1 MMPPRESDDNEDD
14 SLSTGQLARLL
25 RLLAPGFAHE
35 KTTLAA
41 LGAIFTLEGSFNAA
55 FSLAL
60 MFLIDDALL
69 QRNQHA
75 LVVILIALAA
85 SGLVVSIAG
94 LAGDFLAARLLATVV
109 SNVRSRLF
117 AQVQR
122 LRMDFFAREAGGAV
136 LARFSGDLQVI
147 ETALSSAASWF
158 LLPAVELIISV
169 GILLWMHVG
178 LAFLAMSVF
187 VLAWFGPR
195 LLARSTLD
203 ASYAKRVRESDV
215 LAMVQENLG
224 AQHLLRAFGR
234 GPWAVRR
241 FTRANSTLSEALRA
255 LQFRSALVER
265 SAGVAVLLVH
275 LLVVS
280 VGAWLTFRGSL
291 TIGTL
296 IAFESVFL
304 GLSDSVTYLTQ
315 FIPAAAQA
323 AGASEHLLELF
334 EAEPAIDVQG
344 DESAERVVSTMP
356 RPMKSIEL
364 RNVSFRYAERDVP
377 VFENLCLTIPYGAYA
392 AIVGESGAGKSTL
405 LQLLLRFHEPT
416 KGIILV
422 DDIDVRTYSSNAL
435 RSQMGVVFQES
446 LLFDLSVREN
456 IAMGNDE
463 VTQSEIETAARRAQI
478 HDFILT
484 LPEGYDTAVG
494 PEGSRLSGG
503 QRQRLAIARAIVRD
517 PAILLLDEATS
528 ALDTPTEA
536 SIHSTLMTM
545 RSGRTVISATHRLP
559 LVVSADVIFVLH
571 GGRVAEHGTHSELLR
586 AGGRYTAL
594 WARYSAEPHG
604 ISGNDQTVITAPP

>member
-1 MMPPRESDDNEDD
+1 MTLSVENDDPDD
-14 SLSTGQLARLL
+14 ELLSTGQVTRLL
-25 RLLAPGFAHE
+25 RLLAPGFAHQ
-35 KTTLAA
+35 KPTIAA
-41 LGAIFTLEGSFNAA
+41 LSAVFVLEGSFNAA

-60 MFLIDDALL
+60 MFLVDDALL

-85 SGLVVSIAG
+85 SGFVVSIAG
-94 LAGDFLAARLLATVV
+94 LAGDYLAARLLATVV

-122 LRMDFFAREAGGAV
+122 LRMDFFAQEAGGAV

-147 ETALSSAASWF
+147 ETALSSVASWCV
-158 LLPAVELIISV
+158 LPAIELVISV
-169 GILLWMHVG
+169 GILFWMHVG
-178 LAFLAMSVF
+178 LASLAMSVF

-195 LLARSTLD
+195 LLARSTLN
-203 ASYAKRVRESDV
+203 ASYTKRVHESDV

-234 GPWAVRR
+234 GPWAMRR
-241 FTRANSTLSEALRA
+241 FTRANSTLSQSLRT
-255 LQFRSALVER
+255 LHFRSALVER

-280 VGAWLTFRGSL
+280 VGAWLTFRSSL

-296 IAFESVFL
+296 IGFESVFL

-315 FIPAAAQA
+315 FIPTAAQA
-323 AGASEHLLELF
+323 AGASEHLRELF
-334 EAEPAIDVQG
+334 AEEELIDVRD
-344 DESAERVVSTMP
+344 DESADGVLRSMP
-356 RPMKSIEL
+356 RPTQSIEL
-364 RNVSFRYAERDVP
+364 RDVSFCYAERAVP
-377 VFENLCLTIPYGAYA
+377 VFENLNLKIPYGAYA

-416 KGIILV
+416 DGKILV
-422 DDIDVRTYSSNAL
+422 DDVDVRSFSSNAL
-435 RSQMGVVFQES
+435 RRQMGVVFQES
-446 LLFDLSVREN
+446 LLFDMSVREN

-463 VTQSEIETAARRAQI
+463 VTELEIESAAKRAQI
-478 HDFILT
+478 HDFVRT
-484 LPEGYDTAVG
+484 LPDGYDTMVG
-494 PEGSRLSGG
+494 PEGNRLSGG

-528 ALDTPTEA
+528 ALDGPTEA
-536 SIHSTLMTM
+536 SIHHTLMTV

-571 GGRVAEHGTHSELLR
+571 GGQVAEHGTHADLLGV
-586 AGGRYTAL
+586 GGRYAAL
-594 WARYSAEPHG
+594 WARYSADPH
-604 ISGNDQTVITAPP
+604 

>member
-1 MMPPRESDDNEDD
+1 
-14 SLSTGQLARLL
+14 
-25 RLLAPGFAHE
+25 
-35 KTTLAA
+35 
-41 LGAIFTLEGSFNAA
+41 
-55 FSLAL
+55 
-60 MFLIDDALL
+60 
-69 QRNQHA
+69 
-75 LVVILIALAA
+75 
-85 SGLVVSIAG
+85 
-94 LAGDFLAARLLATVV
+94 
-109 SNVRSRLF
+109 
-117 AQVQR
+117 
-122 LRMDFFAREAGGAV
+122 
-136 LARFSGDLQVI
+136 
-147 ETALSSAASWF
+147 
-158 LLPAVELIISV
+158 
-169 GILLWMHVG
+169 
-178 LAFLAMSVF
+178 
-187 VLAWFGPR
+187 
-195 LLARSTLD
+195 
-203 ASYAKRVRESDV
+203 
-215 LAMVQENLG
+215 
-224 AQHLLRAFGR
+224 
-234 GPWAVRR
+234 
-241 FTRANSTLSEALRA
+241 
-255 LQFRSALVER
+255 ALVER

-315 FIPAAAQA
+315 FIPAVAQA
-323 AGASEHLLELF
+323 AGASERLRELF
-334 EAEPAIDVQG
+334 EAEPAIDIRD
-344 DESAERVVSTMP
+344 DESAERVVSSMP
-356 RPMKSIEL
+356 RPTKSIEF
-364 RNVSFRYAERDVP
+364 RDVGFRYAERDVP

-416 KGIILV
+416 TGMILV
-422 DDIDVRTYSSNAL
+422 DDIDVRTFSSNAL

-456 IAMGNDE
+456 IAMGNDA
-463 VTQSEIETAARRAQI
+463 VTQPEIETAARRARI

-484 LPEGYDTAVG
+484 LPDGYDTAVG

-536 SIHSTLMTM
+536 AIHETLMNV

-571 GGRVAEHGTHSELLR
+571 GGRVAEYGTHADLLR

-594 WARYSAEPHG
+594 WARYTAEPPT
-604 ISGNDQTVITAPP
+604 Q